1 MPPEVKAA
9 DQALLKDEDLSFFGT
24 QRYFEDFGEE
34 YSGEGAARLLG
45 AKPANRRK

>member
-9 DQALLKDEDLSFFGT
+9 DQALLKDQVFSFFGA

-34 YSGEGAARLLG
+34 YLFRIWRAARPG
-45 AKPANRRK
+45 EDA